1 MQRTTFTIEVPG
13 REPTEHVFEGER
25 ALLGS
30 GGHCEIRLPAECGAD
45 AEHLEIVVRGH
56 RLWVSALAAAPEA
69 RIDGAAFQEAELKPN
84 TVIELGRARL
94 RARLDTG
101 AKSETAEKKKSSQI
115 SPMTLI
121 LATVGLGAAGYLYLQ
136 DQGAGDGRNAPAPA
150 VAPDLWSS
158 VPGSCAESAGDGAY
172 SLALEALRMAQAKEE
187 RRPFKTEAGVAS
199 VGDYR
204 RAVACFSAA
213 GETSL
218 AAHFTQTA
226 AGLEASVNNDYRAH
240 RLKLDHALAIQ
251 DWGTAREE
259 ADVVLA
265 FVSGQSGPYV
275 AWLSELAR
283 RFELERGTPQ

>member
-1 MQRTTFTIEVPG
+1 MLRTTFTIEAPG
-13 REPTEHVFEGER
+13 REPTEHVFEGDR

-45 AEHLEIVVRGH
+45 AEQLEVVVRGH
-56 RLWVSALAAAPEA
+56 QLWVNALASAPAAL
-69 RIDGAAFQEAELKPN
+69 IDGQAFQEAELTPD

-94 RARLDTG
+94 RARLDSG
-101 AKSETAEKKKSSQI
+101 AKPATEEKKKASQV

-121 LATVGLGAAGYLYLQ
+121 LAMLGLGAAGYLYLQ
-136 DQGAGDGRNAPAPA
+136 DQGAGPGRGAPTSAEAPA
-150 VAPDLWSS
+150 LWSS
-158 VPGSCAESAGDGAY
+158 APETCPEPVGEGAY
-172 SLALEALRMAQAKEE
+172 SLALDALRIAQAKEE
-187 RRPFKTEAGVAS
+187 RRPFKTAAGVAS
-199 VGDYR
+199 VDDYR

-226 AGLEASVNNDYRAH
+226 TGLEASVNNDYRAH
-240 RLKLDHALAIQ
+240 RLKLDHALATQ
-251 DWGTAREE
+251 DWETARVE

-265 FVSGQSGPYV
+265 FVGGQSGPYV

-283 RFELERGTPQ
+283 RFELERGAQP